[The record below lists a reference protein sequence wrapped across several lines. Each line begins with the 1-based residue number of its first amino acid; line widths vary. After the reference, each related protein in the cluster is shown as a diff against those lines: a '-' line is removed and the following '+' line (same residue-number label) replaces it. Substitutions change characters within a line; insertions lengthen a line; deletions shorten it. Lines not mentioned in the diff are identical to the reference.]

1 MNVNLILYAYRSEEV
16 LYAIKHLKKGYEKVH
31 NDPED
36 PIRKTD
42 QSSKISL
49 V

>member
-1 MNVNLILYAYRSEEV
+1 MP
-16 LYAIKHLKKGYEKVH
+16 LKLEKGYDKVH

-36 PIRKTD
+36 PIRKSD
-42 QSSKISL
+42 QSSKISF

>member
-1 MNVNLILYAYRSEEV
+1 MRVEEV
-16 LYAIKHLKKGYEKVH
+16 IYAIKNPKKGYDKVH

-36 PIRKTD
+36 PIRKSD
-42 QSSKISL
+42 QSSKISF